1 MIDKK
6 QIEEL
11 AKNLCFEED
20 KDQIEKV
27 IQDIKGLDNDLKDI
41 NIDPNSIDA
50 IPVDYPR
57 VVNCASLRKDV
68 PEQKEDK
75 DYLSNAKVANKYM
88 VGK

>member
-1 MIDKK
+1 MIDKNYIK
-6 QIEEL
+6 KL
-11 AKNLCFEED
+11 AKTLCLEED
-20 KDQIEKV
+20 EDQIEKV
-27 IQDIKGLDNDLKDI
+27 IQDIIALNDELKNI

-68 PEQKEDK
+68 PSKKTDK
-75 DYLSNAKVANKYM
+75 DYLNNAKVANKYV